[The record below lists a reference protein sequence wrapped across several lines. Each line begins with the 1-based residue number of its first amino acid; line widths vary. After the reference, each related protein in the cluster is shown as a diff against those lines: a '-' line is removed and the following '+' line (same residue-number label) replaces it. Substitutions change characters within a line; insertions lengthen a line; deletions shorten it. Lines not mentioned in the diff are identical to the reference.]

1 MTLTFADST
10 RSTIGI
16 EWELQLV
23 DKDSND
29 LRQAANA
36 VIERAWEDATL
47 APHIHREMLLNTVEV
62 TSAPHSTVADC
73 LSDIRR
79 AVAGLRPI
87 TNELRTDVATAGSHP
102 FAKPR
107 YQRVTDSQRYEELV
121 RRTEYWGR
129 QMLLFGVHVHVGV
142 ESRNKVLPI
151 VNALVTQAGRL
162 QAISAS
168 SPFWAGEDTKYASNR
183 AMVFQ
188 QLPTAGIPR
197 QFQRWEELEAY
208 EDGMRTAGVIEGFDE
223 IRWDIRPSPGLG
235 TIELRI
241 FDACTN
247 IREVEAVASLSHCL
261 VDHYSSMIDAGE
273 TLPWLPD
280 WFVAENKWRSARYG
294 LEARLICG
302 PRGKQGFTRDLLAE
316 TIDEL
321 RPTARRL
328 GCERG
333 LDYALEILDFGAA
346 YERQRKVSRM
356 VERGGLDAVV
366 ELMRAEMSA
375 DRPLDPEEFL
385 ESRGRYT

>member
-1 MTLTFADST
+1 MTLTFADSA

-62 TSAPHSTVADC
+62 TSAPHSTVAEC

-87 TNELRTDVATAGSHP
+87 TNELRTDVATSGSHP

-107 YQRVTDSQRYEELV
+107 YQRVTDSHRYEELV

-142 ESRNKVLPI
+142 ESRDKVLPI

-208 EDGMRTAGVIEGFDE
+208 EEGMRTAGVIEGFDE
-223 IRWDIRPSPGLG
+223 IRWDVRPSPGLG

-294 LEARLICG
+294 LESRLICS
-302 PRGKQGFTRDLLAE
+302 PRGKQAFTRDLLAE

-346 YERQRKVSRM
+346 YERQRKVSHM